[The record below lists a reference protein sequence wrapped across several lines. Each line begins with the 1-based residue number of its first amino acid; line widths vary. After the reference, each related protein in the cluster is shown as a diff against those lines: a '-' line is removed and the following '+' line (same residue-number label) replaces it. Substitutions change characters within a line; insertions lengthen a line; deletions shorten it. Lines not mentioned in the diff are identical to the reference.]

1 MKKLI
6 LASAAAILLSA
17 GTSLAAMPLTSLSDV
32 VTGTTASDN
41 VHLAR
46 KGSDDAGGDDRGGTR
61 GNASGDDRGGDSGKG
76 RGRGRGRGGDD
87 RGGDDSA
94 SNDISTDD
102 NSVSGS
108 GRRKAR
114 VPGGSGC
121 DSAGDVAEHAS
132 CSPNQ

>member
-6 LASAAAILLSA
+6 LASAAALVMSA
-17 GTSLAAMPLTSLSDV
+17 GASFAAMPLISLSDV
-32 VTGTTASDN
+32 VTGSTGSGN

-46 KGSDDAGGDDRGGTR
+46 KGSDDGGGDDRGGDR
-61 GNASGDDRGGDSGKG
+61 DGASGDDRSDDSGKG

-87 RGGDDSA
+87 RGGGDSA
-94 SNDISTDD
+94 SNDDSADD
-102 NSVSGS
+102 SSVSGS
-108 GRRKAR
+108 GRRKPR

-132 CSPNQ
+132 CSPSQ

>member
-6 LASAAAILLSA
+6 LASAAALVMSA
-17 GTSLAAMPLTSLSDV
+17 GVSFTAMPLISLSDV
-32 VTGTTASDN
+32 VTGST
-41 VHLAR
+41 
-46 KGSDDAGGDDRGGTR
+46 G
-61 GNASGDDRGGDSGKG
+61 SGKG

-87 RGGDDSA
+87 RSGDDSA
-94 SNDISTDD
+94 RTDNSAAD

-108 GRRKAR
+108 GRSKLR

-132 CSPNQ
+132 CSPSQ

>member
-17 GTSLAAMPLTSLSDV
+17 GTSFAAMPLTGLTDV
-32 VTGTTASDN
+32 VTGTTGSGN

-46 KGSDDAGGDDRGGTR
+46 KGSDDGGGDDRGGDR
-61 GNASGDDRGGDSGKG
+61 GSASGDDRGDDSGKG

-94 SNDISTDD
+94 SNDNSTDD

-108 GRRKAR
+108 GRRKPR

-132 CSPNQ
+132 CSPTQ